1 MLGFLRVLCGR
12 PSGGIAIFV
21 KQHIATKITVIKLTS
36 RYIILKFGTIL
47 LINVYLPCTS
57 SCDWE
62 DEYMETL
69 ACICNNVYDVQ
80 YSYIIW
86 GGDFNVKASFAICR
100 IMDDLSLSN
109 VDDKLSSGGVVC
121 SCRVDTNGASSLI
134 DHIFVSSSLY
144 DFVTSVA
151 IEDSGINLSDHSAV
165 VMELNLPSKNQWS
178 CKSQSKPKLCRYR
191 LSWDKADLWIE
202 RRML

>member
-86 GGDFNVKASFAICR
+86 GGDFNVKASFAKHY
-100 IMDDLSLSN
+100 L
-109 VDDKLSSGGVVC
+109 
-121 SCRVDTNGASSLI
+121 
-134 DHIFVSSSLY
+134 
-144 DFVTSVA
+144 
-151 IEDSGINLSDHSAV
+151 
-165 VMELNLPSKNQWS
+165 
-178 CKSQSKPKLCRYR
+178 
-191 LSWDKADLWIE
+191 
-202 RRML
+202 